1 MHERS
6 RPVRRPARR
15 PAGRPTT
22 TAAAVLLTGA
32 AAAGAVVA
40 LLPQWTGL
48 AGTTPFAQAVAFRLP
63 VGLGLGGLAALTGLA
78 ALRGRRLRRLLLPAA
93 SVLAVAAAGSLAT
106 TLTRGLG
113 AGTLPPAQPGDV
125 TVLAANV
132 LHSSADPADVARLA
146 VAAGADVLALPEAD
160 RAYADDVAARVRAAT
175 GTGVQVLFA
184 TDRDGRSGEG
194 TALLVSE
201 RLGEYRATGELSG
214 GLRAVVTAA
223 PVAGSGPVLAAAH
236 TAAPVPELLQEWRR
250 EVRAVADWCAA
261 TPGALLAGD
270 LNATLDHPVLRLR
283 GTCVDAGLQ
292 TGTAAHGTWPLRL
305 PAALGATIDHAL
317 ADGASW
323 RAVGTR
329 VEVVRGSDHR
339 ALLVRWRPVG

>member
-1 MHERS
+1 
-6 RPVRRPARR
+6 V
-15 PAGRPTT
+15 
-22 TAAAVLLTGA
+22 LTGA
-32 AAAGAVVA
+32 AAASAAVA

-63 VGLGLGGLAALTGLA
+63 LGLGMGALAAAAGLA
-78 ALRGRRLRRLLLPAA
+78 LRWRPGRRLLLPAA
-93 SVLAVAAAGSLAT
+93 TLLAVAAAGSLAT

-113 AGTLPPAQPGDV
+113 AGALPPAQPGDV

-132 LHSSADPADVARLA
+132 LHVSADPADVARLA
-146 VAAGADVLALPEAD
+146 VRAGADVLALPEAD
-160 RAYADDVAARVRAAT
+160 RAYADDVAARVRAAS
-175 GTGVQVLFA
+175 GTRLQVLF
-184 TDRDGRSGEG
+184 TPDRVGRPGEG

-214 GLRAVVTAA
+214 GVRAVVTAA
-223 PVAGSGPVLAAAH
+223 PVAGPGPVLAAAH
-236 TAAPVPELLQEWRR
+236 TAAPVPDLVADWRR
-250 EVRAVADWCAA
+250 EVRAVVDWCAA
-261 TPGALLAGD
+261 TPGALVAGD
-270 LNATLDHPVLRLR
+270 LNATLDHPALRLR
-283 GTCVDAGLQ
+283 GTCVDAGQQ
-292 TGTAAHGTWPLRL
+292 TGTAAHGTWPRRV

-323 RAVGTR
+323 RAVGSR